1 MASINIDIDLNDFD
15 DDEIVD
21 ELEARGYHVSK
32 DENIDIFN
40 DEDFMLMLNLIDS
53 VPETWEIRRLRDKL
67 ILARF
72 G

>member
-1 MASINIDIDLNDFD
+1 MTSITIDIDLDDFD

-21 ELEARGYHVSK
+21 ELVARGYHVSK
-32 DENIDIFN
+32 NKDIDSFT
-40 DEDFMLMLNLIDS
+40 DEDFMLMLNLIDG
-53 VPETWEIRRLRDKL
+53 VTETIEIRRLRDKL